1 MLALY
6 SAIKCNWQLSIS
18 EKSIVGEKNSTIYF
32 KDSTDLDFFYTDICF
47 SFSLTNACS
56 PYHVRK
62 TYTVLSVANRVVGL
76 DTHLNIMLLS
86 SFENLN
92 SISYIFQATH
102 NILVLTDPII
112 MCIYLRT
119 TDIHFRDQ
127 GNGRY
132 LTSKLLK
139 CDLVQ
144 ILNNFRNLFG
154 GILLQIKHLLFFI
167 IGWGLKMVF
176 FWQRHLI
183 LYW

>member
-1 MLALY
+1 MQLATFNQWKVN
-6 SAIKCNWQLSIS
+6 SRGKD
-18 EKSIVGEKNSTIYF
+18 STIYF
-32 KDSTDLDFFYTDICF
+32 KDSTDLEFFYTDICF

-92 SISYIFQATH
+92 FISYIFQATH

-127 GNGRY
+127 GNDRY